1 MADILVRESGGS
13 RTLGSKAPGT
23 SPRAR
28 GYQDRMRAC
37 SVSQSCL
44 TLCDPMDCSPSGS
57 SVYGIYRQEY
67 QSGLPVPSPGDLPDP
82 GMEPES
88 LVSPVLAGG
97 FFTTMPP
104 GKRYQNHIKGLLERK
119 ALGPILRVSDSASLC

>member
-1 MADILVRESGGS
+1 
-13 RTLGSKAPGT
+13 
-23 SPRAR
+23 
-28 GYQDRMRAC
+28 
-37 SVSQSCL
+37 
-44 TLCDPMDCSPSGS
+44 MDCSPPGS

-97 FFTTMPP
+97 FFTTTPP
-104 GKRYQNHIKGLLERK
+104 GKHYQNHIKGLLEHK
-119 ALGPILRVSDSASLC
+119 ALGPSLRVSDSASLC